1 MIFYLYILFIINDRI
16 KVSWSW
22 VSLSNVLSF
31 DSDTFPEASS
41 KAVCTLRGIVL
52 NCVLFSSF

>member
-16 KVSWSW
+16 KVSWLW

-52 NCVLFSSF
+52 YCVSFSSF